1 MGNLNSQRPP
11 NPPLKVN
18 FFLFS
23 SDFVDVI
30 HTNAGVYGKLESCG
44 HIDFYMNNGQF
55 QVKCSKPWKHWW
67 NKSFDVH
74 LPTIFQTFFCS
85 RHVRRQKVWQ
95 KRIVAQ
101 VQLVS
106 KLKLFKSHSYCAIPL
121 KFSFCFADENL
132 CSHMMALGNFIT
144 ATIVIWVWQIV
155 WSIFIGHMRRRLN
168 HIFSI
173 RSMH

>member
-18 FFLFS
+18 ILFQRFCRRYSYERWSIRKIRILRPYRLLHEQRPIPGKMPEAMKTLMKQIVWCSLTDNLSNSFLQPACTKAKS
-23 SDFVDVI
+23 MAK
-30 HTNAGVYGKLESCG
+30 TNCCTSATGL
-44 HIDFYMNNGQF
+44 
-55 QVKCSKPWKHWW
+55 
-67 NKSFDVH
+67 
-74 LPTIFQTFFCS
+74 
-85 RHVRRQKVWQ
+85 
-95 KRIVAQ
+95 
-101 VQLVS
+101 S
-106 KLKLFKSHSYCAIPL
+106 KLLTVQKSLVLCYST
-121 KFSFCFADENL
+121 KVFSFADENL